1 MKTRI
6 FIAAVMALAA
16 MACSRNG
23 QNQEL
28 TGRERITFA
37 AADESG
43 LFSVTTKADEV
54 TALSAFYVSAVTSS
68 AGVEASAWNSTE
80 FSLVPASDPATYAA
94 NKFWPSSN
102 PSYLFYASNLP
113 LLFDAGETTVSASNA
128 TDVVCAYMTEPAY
141 EQRNTLAFEH
151 IFARI
156 GDVIV
161 TAEEGYTISN
171 LTITV
176 TPKVSGTY
184 NLRTGAGQS
193 DGTGWSSPENGS
205 ETTICSRTE
214 GIAPSASY
222 THSNDV
228 WLIPGSYTL
237 TAGWT
242 ATKDDYTQS
251 FTGKT
256 ATVDIVGGKVNSIS
270 ASIVGNATQINLG
283 VSLTAWGTN
292 DINVGTISL

>member
-1 MKTRI
+1 MM
-6 FIAAVMALAA
+6 AALVA

-28 TGRERITFA
+28 IGRERITFA

-43 LFSVTTKADEV
+43 LFSVSTKADEV

-113 LLFDAGETTVSASNA
+113 LLFDAGGTTVSASNTA
-128 TDVVCAYMTEPAY
+128 DVVCAYMTEPAY

-156 GDVIV
+156 GEVSV
-161 TAEEGYTISN
+161 TAQDGYTISN

-184 NLRTGAGQS
+184 NLRTGAGQT
-193 DGTGWSSPENGS
+193 DGTGWSSTVDANEA
-205 ETTICSRTE
+205 TTICARTE
-214 GIAPSASY
+214 GIAPSSSY
-222 THSNDV
+222 TQSNDV
-228 WLIPGSYTL
+228 WLVPGTYTL

-251 FTGKT
+251 FSEIT
-256 ATVDIVGGKVNSIS
+256 ATVNLVAGKVNSIS
-270 ASIVGNATQINLG
+270 AGIVGNATQITLG
-283 VSLTAWGTN
+283 VSLTAWSGN
-292 DINVGTISL
+292 SIDVGTISL